1 MICLRCQGFDP
12 VVEDPSRGFGTAI
25 EKQRPQVAAENFD
38 VPAGELVWNG
48 RPRSP
53 VCINQMLINRGSAKL
68 VYVLPEPH
76 PVENHAM
83 SGPFEVDCLAAR
95 PQGRRQIN
103 DGDIVAGA
111 CEPESHG

>member
-12 VVEDPSRGFGTAI
+12 SSKIHRAASALQLKSSVPRI
-25 EKQRPQVAAENFD
+25 AAENFD

-68 VYVLPEPH
+68 VYVLPEPL
-76 PVENHAM
+76 
-83 SGPFEVDCLAAR
+83 SGR
-95 PQGRRQIN
+95 
-103 DGDIVAGA
+103 
-111 CEPESHG
+111 EPCDEWAL